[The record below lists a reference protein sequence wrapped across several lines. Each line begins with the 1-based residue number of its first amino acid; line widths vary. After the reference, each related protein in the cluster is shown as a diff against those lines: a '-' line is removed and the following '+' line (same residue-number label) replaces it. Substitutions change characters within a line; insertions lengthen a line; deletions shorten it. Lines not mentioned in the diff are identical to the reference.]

1 MTITTQAAVLRAAVS
16 AAVSRACPSAS
27 DSQISD
33 ITRRIIGQDDAPEII
48 ESGASV
54 GALRWASGSDLNTLL
69 DSLRVQA
76 PHLFDTPEAPVQA
89 DAGAVAKRAKLKTLP
104 AAARLEAA
112 NNAAGVTAGWVRD
125 FRKGG
130 GQ

>member
-16 AAVSRACPSAS
+16 AAVARACPTAS
-27 DSQISD
+27 DSQVSD
-33 ITRRIIGQDDAPEII
+33 IARRIVAQDDAPEII

-69 DSLRVQA
+69 DSLRGQA
-76 PHLFDTPEAPVQA
+76 PHLFDAPESSAQA
-89 DAGAVAKRAKLKTLP
+89 DAVANRVKLAALP
-104 AAARLEAA
+104 AGARLEAA
-112 NNAAGVTAGWVRD
+112 NNADTGVTAGWVKA

-130 GQ
+130 GR

>member
-16 AAVSRACPSAS
+16 AAVARACPAAS

-33 ITRRIIGQDDAPEII
+33 IARRIIAQDDAPEII
-48 ESGASV
+48 ESGASI

-69 DSLRVQA
+69 DSLRGQA
-76 PHLFDTPEAPVQA
+76 PHLFNPPEASAQA
-89 DAGAVAKRAKLKTLP
+89 DATAAVAARAKL
-104 AAARLEAA
+104 AALKPGARLEAA
-112 NNAAGVTAGWVRD
+112 NNAGVTASWVKD

-130 GQ
+130 A